1 MYFLASY
8 ESLTQIFLGTPLIP
22 DRSWR
27 PWAGCVRELGPPY
40 SSASGDER
48 CRSVSIHS
56 SPTATPQDH
65 SGESRN
71 PLSFHR
77 LLVVLAPLR
86 YRTYDSS
93 LANQGGS
100 VPWLGTRYDSIKVN
114 KMKSYWAECLED
126 IQSRSSVDIV

>member
-22 DRSWR
+22 VHSWR
-27 PWAGCVRELGPPY
+27 PWAGRARESGPSH
-40 SSASGDER
+40 SSGSGDER
-48 CRSVSIHS
+48 CCSASIHS
-56 SPTATPQDH
+56 SPIATPQDH
-65 SGESRN
+65 SGESHN
-71 PLSFHR
+71 LLSFHR

-93 LANQGGS
+93 LANQGGC

-114 KMKSYWAECLED
+114 KMKSYWAERLED
-126 IQSRSSVDIV
+126 IQSRSSVDIL